1 MRGLRRRMRPRN
13 HPLAQVASRLPPL
26 RGLGGVKKG
35 TFNFLLDGFVIGGLV
50 RSDASHRT
58 YPRNALWNAPM
69 TSVYR
74 LPPGVGILPLPPR
87 PSSEAFTKAEHLLFF
102 PPCLRLRCRELSQSG
117 GRNERCDSGKPTVQE
132 TAKAEM
138 VPDRG
143 RCASVGFSRHQVRD
157 DGALRTGTTRGTIV
171 RSYGEPDDIVVVGTT
186 PHANQYGLIYRY
198 PLLFSRSIELDVLEQ
213 LPQPQYDNPLNAKLV
228 SRKFR

>member
-1 MRGLRRRMRPRN
+1 MKRLPPALVRPRAGCRTRARSQPRRGGSLLATRASGWDREPPYHPAAFASVRTGTRATHLAVQRSMDHRLFLAHRSVARVPVLTDAGLRSRTRPRN
-13 HPLAQVASRLPPL
+13 HPLAQVASRPPPL

-87 PSSEAFTKAEHLLFF
+87 PSSEAFTKAEHLLF
-102 PPCLRLRCRELSQSG
+102 L
-117 GRNERCDSGKPTVQE
+117 PTVPE
-132 TAKAEM
+132 AAVPGAK
-138 VPDRG
+138 PKR
-143 RCASVGFSRHQVRD
+143 
-157 DGALRTGTTRGTIV
+157 
-171 RSYGEPDDIVVVGTT
+171 
-186 PHANQYGLIYRY
+186 
-198 PLLFSRSIELDVLEQ
+198 
-213 LPQPQYDNPLNAKLV
+213 
-228 SRKFR
+228 RKK